1 MINFVYK
8 DEEEKIII
16 GIVVSNDVKSII
28 PIVPEGIYFYTYN
41 DGDNI
46 NNVLNG
52 TPAGIGAGK
61 KIN

>member
-1 MINFVYK
+1 LYINPKY
-8 DEEEKIII
+8 
-16 GIVVSNDVKSII
+16 
-28 PIVPEGIYFYTYN
+28 PQLYFYTYN